1 MTDHAIARAGCH
13 DAVSIADWMACRYR
27 HWKARGKVRAM
38 QDLDDRTLA
47 DIGVRRDEVLWASR
61 LPLSVNAALEL
72 EQAAYGRR
80 KRQRPYR

>member
-1 MTDHAIARAGCH
+1 MTDHAIARSGCH
-13 DAVSIADWMACRYR
+13 DAVSISDWMACRYR
-27 HWKARGKVRAM
+27 NWKARRKIRAM
-38 QDLDDRTLA
+38 QDLDDRMLS

-80 KRQRPYR
+80 KRQSPCQ

>member
-1 MTDHAIARAGCH
+1 MTDHAIARSRLH
-13 DAVSIADWMACRYR
+13 DAVSINDWLSCRYR
-27 HWKARGKVRAM
+27 HWKARRKVRAM
-38 QDLDDRTLA
+38 QDLDDRMLA

-80 KRQRPYR
+80 KRHRPNQ